1 MIVQLGKDPN
11 WLPYA
16 GSAVFLVGV
25 AWLAMRFIRR
35 TVQKDLDPA
44 NSGRM
49 RPSMAMKAEV
59 VPPALVKEALAKGL
73 VTSQQLATM
82 SPIERQFLFQQLAP
96 KLSGSADAT
105 PAPLTNVRLPLKPTD
120 VPKVTDV
127 PQLRST
133 QAIPVIPGKPAH
145 LPPLTPEQLAAL
157 GPPPAAP
164 TAPVAAAAGLPPA
177 PAVAAP
183 SPAPP
188 ASGLPPAAAAQLAAA
203 GIGIAASGLGVH
215 CPFCGAML
223 KLPSDPPHVTFCDA
237 CGGKTAV
244 RVEEQGRLVLT
255 SAPPGVT
262 RRPVR

>member
-1 MIVQLGKDPN
+1 MIAQLGKDPN

-16 GSAVFLVGV
+16 GSAVFLVGL

-44 NSGRM
+44 NTGKM
-49 RPSMAMKAEV
+49 RPSMAMKAEI

-96 KLSGSADAT
+96 KLGGGPDAA
-105 PAPLTNVRLPLKPTD
+105 PAPLTRTDLPLKPTNL
-120 VPKVTDV
+120 PKAADV

-133 QAIPVIPGKPAH
+133 QAIPVIPGKPLN
-145 LPPLTPEQLAAL
+145 LPPLTPEQIAAL
-157 GPPPAAP
+157 GPPPAP
-164 TAPVAAAAGLPPA
+164 AARPGT
-177 PAVAAP
+177 P
-183 SPAPP
+183 SPAAGPP
-188 ASGLPPAAAAQLAAA
+188 SALPPAAAAQLAAA
-203 GIGIAASGLGVH
+203 GIGIESDGLRVH
-215 CPFCGAML
+215 CPFCGVML
-223 KLPSDPPHVTFCDA
+223 KLPADPPHVTFCDA

-244 RVEEQGRLVLT
+244 RVEEQGRLVINA
-255 SAPPGVT
+255 APPGVT